1 MAIGGTTVLLTGFR
15 PRLLTRALRTTIRL
29 PGVRE
34 GGPPRDPH
42 RGAAPRNT
50 GRQWHTQGGVGM
62 SDKVVHF
69 EIPADD
75 VERAQAFYRDAFGWT
90 INAMPEMGYTIVM
103 TTESDEAGT
112 PVERGAING
121 GMLQRQGQI
130 SSPVIT
136 IGVDDVEQALRR
148 VEDLGGKTVIDKQDV
163 GGMGFSA
170 YFSDPEG
177 NIVGLWQSVQSA

>member
-1 MAIGGTTVLLTGFR
+1 VC
-15 PRLLTRALRTTIRL
+15 
-29 PGVRE
+29 RE
-34 GGPPRDPH
+34 DYDPFAW
-42 RGAAPRNT
+42 RQT
-50 GRQWHTQGGVGM
+50 GRPSKGIRTEVPRRVTLDGNGTHKEVSAM

-75 VERAQAFYRDAFGWT
+75 LGRAQAFYRDAFGWT

>member
-1 MAIGGTTVLLTGFR
+1 
-15 PRLLTRALRTTIRL
+15 
-29 PGVRE
+29 
-34 GGPPRDPH
+34 
-42 RGAAPRNT
+42 
-50 GRQWHTQGGVGM
+50 M

-121 GMLQRQGQI
+121 GMLQRQEHI

-148 VEDLGGKTVIDKQDV
+148 VEDLGGNTVIDKQDV

-177 NIVGLWQSVQSA
+177 NIVGLWQSAQSA